1 MHQSETKKNKGT
13 NKQNLGKGQRAHK
26 VLKEGG
32 RGTEGKRKWVANK
45 LRRRNELQRWQIT
58 RKQSDDEK
66 WWQAQRNGTMTEKET
81 HWEYNRDRDMKREQ
95 GRAYEKALWST
106 LGPQC
111 PRGLF
116 LGNSWNL
123 ANFDCIISNGRRKKG
138 KGEAAGSERTN
149 NTNNPALPLFLALF
163 APWHALFLAQHF
175 QVTQRI
181 TNCFRFRFLHP
192 QMMLRFRAKCCLYS
206 YLTHVHT
213 YLRPF
218 PRPPLILRLCLM
230 PRFSYPC
237 LVEPFGYWVLRS
249 DLHLFAF
256 CTSWVL
262 LPTFAQMGDLFS
274 ILFACY
280 YLATYSL

>member
-1 MHQSETKKNKGT
+1 
-13 NKQNLGKGQRAHK
+13 
-26 VLKEGG
+26 
-32 RGTEGKRKWVANK
+32 
-45 LRRRNELQRWQIT
+45 
-58 RKQSDDEK
+58 
-66 WWQAQRNGTMTEKET
+66 MTEREIQ
-81 HWEYNRDRDMKREQ
+81 WEYKREKKRYREQ

-111 PRGLF
+111 PRGSF
-116 LGNSWNL
+116 LDNSWNL
-123 ANFDCIISNGRRKKG
+123 ANFDCIISNGRRKKA
-138 KGEAAGSERTN
+138 KGAAAGSERTN
-149 NTNNPALPLFLALF
+149 NTNNNPALPLFLALF

-218 PRPPLILRLCLM
+218 PRPPLTLRLCLM

-256 CTSWVL
+256 CTSRVL
-262 LPTFAQMGDLFS
+262 RLSHKWPICFPFYLLVIILKNIHYNFWAIRICGKS
-274 ILFACY
+274 ILTL
-280 YLATYSL
+280 LADGLSQWNSLRETAKMGTDDNF